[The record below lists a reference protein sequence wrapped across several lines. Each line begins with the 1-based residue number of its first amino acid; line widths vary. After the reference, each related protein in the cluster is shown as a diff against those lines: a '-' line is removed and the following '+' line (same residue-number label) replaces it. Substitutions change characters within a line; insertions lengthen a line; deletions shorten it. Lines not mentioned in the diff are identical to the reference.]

1 MSMAEAPIPL
11 CARDLAD
18 WLVDPRRPRPLL
30 LDVREEWEFE
40 HCHLA
45 GAVHVPMAQIPAR
58 IGELEDAAEIVCI
71 CHHGVRSLQVA
82 HYLVRQ
88 CQGKVFNLQ
97 GGVEA
102 WAQDVDTAM
111 PRY

>member
-1 MSMAEAPIPL
+1 MNMAQAPIPL
-11 CARDLAD
+11 HARDLAD
-18 WLVDPRRPRPLL
+18 WLADAQRPRPLL

-45 GAVHVPMAQIPAR
+45 GAVHVPMGQIPAR

-82 HYLVRQ
+82 RYLVQQ

-102 WAQDVDTAM
+102 WAQEVDPAM